1 MYLFLCVCVLSMAT
15 STALQPRLPC
25 AAQLFGC
32 GLDVG
37 FDFQNDCCECIEF
50 FPTDESLSIDIL
62 CAALEDTPS
71 CCPCAQ
77 TTLSAILSAGSHS
90 SGSHSTGSHS
100 SGSASLGYPQDKLD
114 ELVEAFEGLRIVFRV
129 ANNGKNAGK
138 PLPAELE
145 RERTKLVNKGLKLIE
160 ILEHEC

>member
-1 MYLFLCVCVLSMAT
+1 MGSRKYLFMCVCVLCMVT

-37 FDFQNDCCECIEF
+37 FDFQNDCCECLEF

-77 TTLSAILSAGSHS
+77 TALTQSPPERDCSDC
-90 SGSHSTGSHS
+90 
-100 SGSASLGYPQDKLD
+100 PQEKLED
-114 ELVEAFEGLRIVFRV
+114 LVDIFEKLEKIARRIARLEEK
-129 ANNGKNAGK
+129 GKHDRTDRLKKRRARLVKKGVR
-138 PLPAELE
+138 LIDELE
-145 RERTKLVNKGLKLIE
+145 RE
-160 ILEHEC
+160 C